1 MGTILKDRESVSR
14 SKMQNEA
21 KNPIKGTERTITIVE
36 ALKEMDGAKVTELAD
51 QVGLS
56 KGTVHDYLST
66 LREHNYVVKES
77 DEYYVG
83 LGFFEIGEYAR
94 NRIQIYHAAKPEVQ
108 KLAEETGELANLL
121 HEEHGLGVYLYRA
134 RGENAVTLD
143 THTGKRR
150 YLHNTALGKSILAH
164 MPRDRVD
171 DILDQHGLPQ
181 ETEHTI
187 TDREELY
194 SELEQIR
201 DRGYAFCN
209 QERVE
214 GLHCVAAPLQ
224 SRSGDVLGAISI
236 AGPTTRIKG
245 GRLEEELPQ
254 KVLQAANVI
263 EINTNFS

>member
-1 MGTILKDRESVSR
+1 MAHK
-14 SKMQNEA
+14 A
-21 KNPIKGTERTITIVE
+21 KNPIKGTERTIQIVE
-36 ALKEMDGAKVTELAD
+36 SLKAMDGARVTEIAD

-66 LREHNYVVKES
+66 LREHNYVVKEG

-94 NRIQIYHAAKPEVQ
+94 NRIQIFHAAKPEVA

-121 HEEHGLGVYLYRA
+121 YEEHGLGVYLYRE

-150 YLHNTALGKSILAH
+150 YLHNTALGKAILAY
-164 MPRDRVD
+164 MPKRRVD
-171 DILDQHGLPQ
+171 EILNQHGLPQ
-181 ETEHTI
+181 ATRQTI
-187 TDREELY
+187 TERDELY
-194 SELEQIR
+194 SELEHIEE
-201 DRGYAFCN
+201 RGYAYCN

-214 GLHCVAAPLQ
+214 GLHCVAAPL
-224 SRSGDVLGAISI
+224 RSQKGTVLGAISV
-236 AGPTTRIKG
+236 AGPSTRIRDE
-245 GRLEEELPQ
+245 RLEEELPQ